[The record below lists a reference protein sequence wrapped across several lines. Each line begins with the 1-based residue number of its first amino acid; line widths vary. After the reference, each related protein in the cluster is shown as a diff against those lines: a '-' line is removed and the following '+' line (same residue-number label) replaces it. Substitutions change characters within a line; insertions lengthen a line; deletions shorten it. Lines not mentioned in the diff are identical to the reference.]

1 MHREVCSGPR
11 KTIGADI
18 VFSEVSVR
26 LAFCAPVA
34 QLDRAIAS
42 EAIGREF
49 DSHRVHHFRPQIQ
62 MIEMVSA
69 HFGVTQN
76 VNRWATSDGIRPFQ
90 VGTLFK
96 SFRLSNNSR
105 DLPFATAVL
114 RLH

>member
-1 MHREVCSGPR
+1 
-11 KTIGADI
+11 
-18 VFSEVSVR
+18 
-26 LAFCAPVA
+26 
-34 QLDRAIAS
+34 
-42 EAIGREF
+42 
-49 DSHRVHHFRPQIQ
+49 